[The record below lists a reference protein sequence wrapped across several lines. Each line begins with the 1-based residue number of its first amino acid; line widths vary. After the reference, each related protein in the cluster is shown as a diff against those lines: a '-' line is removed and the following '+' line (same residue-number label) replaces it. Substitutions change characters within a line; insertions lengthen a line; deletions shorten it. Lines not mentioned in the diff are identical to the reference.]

1 MRTGRREGSWGMRE
15 GELKNQNW
23 NMWFL
28 FGVLHA
34 EMWVWLVFTPAC
46 IYNVNIPLI
55 INQQGCSHAPSMN
68 TAGASLFSNH
78 KVNGELF
85 PSLECR
91 RTFETSLSNFMH
103 HIEKSAAL
111 TVLFVLTTRELI
123 SIRISE
129 RI

>member
-1 MRTGRREGSWGMRE
+1 MRMGRRE

-78 KVNGELF
+78 KVHGELF

-91 RTFETSLSNFMH
+91 RTFSHDKS
-103 HIEKSAAL
+103 IEFHASYRKICSIN
-111 TVLFVLTTRELI
+111 VFVVRFNEEGD
-123 SIRISE
+123 RI
-129 RI
+129 